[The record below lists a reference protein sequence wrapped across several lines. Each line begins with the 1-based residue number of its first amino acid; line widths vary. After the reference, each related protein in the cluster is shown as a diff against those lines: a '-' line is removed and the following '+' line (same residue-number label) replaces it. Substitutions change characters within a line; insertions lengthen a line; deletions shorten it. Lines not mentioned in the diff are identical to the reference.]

1 MPVSLSYF
9 GFSSVQSLSHVQLFV
24 TTLTEALQASLSI
37 PNSQSLLK
45 LMSIKLVMPYNHLI
59 LCRPLLH
66 LASIFPSIR
75 IFSNVSTSHQVTKV
89 LEFQLQHQSFKS
101 IFRTDFLQDGM
112 VGSPC
117 SPRDS
122 QEVSTTPQFK
132 SINSSPLSFL
142 YSPTL
147 TSIHDY
153 WKNYRLDQMD
163 LCWQSNVSAF

>member
-9 GFSSVQSLSHVQLFV
+9 GFSSVQSLSHVKLFV

-75 IFSNVSTSHQVTKV
+75 IFSNVSSLHQVAKV
-89 LEFQLQHQSFKS
+89 LERQLQHQSF
-101 IFRTDFLQDGM
+101 
-112 VGSPC
+112 
-117 SPRDS
+117 
-122 QEVSTTPQFK
+122 
-132 SINSSPLSFL
+132 
-142 YSPTL
+142 
-147 TSIHDY
+147 H
-153 WKNYRLDQMD
+153 
-163 LCWQSNVSAF
+163 